1 VDDQEKKLAAI
12 VGNTNLVNDPGQ
24 LEQYASDRSFARRM
38 TPRYIVKPQKAE
50 QVQEL
55 VKWANQTRTPLVPVS
70 SGTPHF
76 KGDTVPSVPEAVI
89 VDLSGLNKILSIN
102 KLHRMAVIE
111 PGVTYG
117 EFQSALAK
125 EGLTFSTS
133 LAPKASKSV
142 VASVLEVEPR
152 LNAMHQ
158 WNYLDPLRCVEVTW
172 GDGNRMFTGEAGG
185 SVMDLKQQWSEQK
198 WQVEPVGP
206 MMLDFY
212 RLLTGAQG
220 SMGIVTWASLKCELL
235 PRIHKMYLV
244 PGKSLADLTDFV
256 YKVVRVRFSDELF
269 IMNSAYLA
277 ALMGESAEQIKALR
291 AELPPWVVLV
301 GIAGRELLPEERVS
315 AQEQDIADI
324 AQQCGL
330 ALKSSV
336 VGARGEQVL
345 QKVINPSP
353 EKYWKDTLKGAFQ
366 DIFFVTAL
374 DQTSKFI
381 DKMYSLAE
389 QAGYSSSDIGI
400 YIQPQH
406 LGSSYH
412 CEFYLPYDT
421 QNSREVAAMQ
431 TLFKRASEELA
442 GMGAYYARPYGIW
455 SRLQLNRDA
464 QSAITLKKLKGIFD
478 PNNIMNPEKL
488 SI

>member
-1 VDDQEKKLAAI
+1 
-12 VGNTNLVNDPGQ
+12 
-24 LEQYASDRSFARRM
+24 
-38 TPRYIVKPQKAE
+38 
-50 QVQEL
+50 
-55 VKWANQTRTPLVPVS
+55 
-70 SGTPHF
+70 
-76 KGDTVPSVPEAVI
+76 
-89 VDLSGLNKILSIN
+89 
-102 KLHRMAVIE
+102 
-111 PGVTYG
+111 
-117 EFQSALAK
+117 
-125 EGLTFSTS
+125 
-133 LAPKASKSV
+133 
-142 VASVLEVEPR
+142 
-152 LNAMHQ
+152 
-158 WNYLDPLRCVEVTW
+158 
-172 GDGNRMFTGEAGG
+172 
-185 SVMDLKQQWSEQK
+185 
-198 WQVEPVGP
+198 
-206 MMLDFY
+206 
-212 RLLTGAQG
+212 
-220 SMGIVTWASLKCELL
+220 
-235 PRIHKMYLV
+235 
-244 PGKSLADLTDFV
+244 
-256 YKVVRVRFSDELF
+256 
-269 IMNSAYLA
+269 
-277 ALMGESAEQIKALR
+277 
-291 AELPPWVVLV
+291 
-301 GIAGRELLPEERVS
+301 
-315 AQEQDIADI
+315 
-324 AQQCGL
+324 
-330 ALKSSV
+330 